1 MNEKK
6 RKYTLVLFSSPA
18 LLLYSYTTR
27 TIRCYSYTFRFFC
40 FFSLEIK
47 ECWSILST
55 ITHTLQ
61 HSWNT
66 KTLSEATVVPL
77 LFFVVFF
84 CREMTMRFKVDYAR
98 ICYWWRS
105 WDDGWWSVG
114 THWPEEAS

>member
-6 RKYTLVLFSSPA
+6 RKYTLVLFPSPA
-18 LLLYSYTTR
+18 LLLYSYTAR

-40 FFSLEIK
+40 FFFIGNKGMLIDP
-47 ECWSILST
+47 IYDH
-55 ITHTLQ
+55 THTLQ

-98 ICYWWRS
+98 ICY
-105 WDDGWWSVG
+105 
-114 THWPEEAS
+114 